1 MKIISKKEFKMD
13 DKTIKDAVKEKYRGV
28 ALTKSGCCGSG
39 SSCCSDIDLD
49 MSQLIDYDA
58 GGIKPVEGSDLGLG
72 CGMPTQFAQILPG
85 QTILDLGSG
94 AGIDVFLAAQKVGP
108 DGLAIGVDMTEEM
121 IQRARANAEK
131 AGITN
136 VEFRLGE
143 IENLPVDDDSIDLIL
158 SNCVINLAP
167 DKRRVLK
174 EMQRVLKPGG
184 KFCISD
190 VVTFGKVP
198 EAIRQD
204 MNLWAGCVAGA
215 MDKTEFLELV
225 RDCGFDDLIIHNF
238 KIYDATK
245 HEEYGTGSLTL
256 EGVKQ

>member
-1 MKIISKKEFKMD
+1 MDEKI
-13 DKTIKDAVKEKYRGV
+13 IKDAVKEKYRSV
-28 ALTKSGCCGSG
+28 ALTRSGCCSSG

-58 GGIKPVEGSDLGLG
+58 GGIKPIEGSDLGLG
-72 CGMPTQFAQILPG
+72 CGMPTKFAQIQPG
-85 QTILDLGSG
+85 QTVLDLGSG

-108 DGLAIGVDMTEEM
+108 DGLAIGVDITEEM

-143 IENLPVDDDSIDLIL
+143 IENLPVEDSSVDLIL

-167 DKRRVLK
+167 DKRPVLAEMRRVLK
-174 EMQRVLKPGG
+174 TGG

-190 VVTFGKVP
+190 VVTYGKVP

-204 MNLWAGCVAGA
+204 MELWAGCVAGA
-215 MDKTEFLELV
+215 MDKEEFMNLV
-225 RDCGFDDLIIHNF
+225 RDSGFDDLVIHNF
-238 KIYDATK
+238 KIYDAAK
-245 HEEYGTGSLTL
+245 HEDYGTGSLTL
-256 EGVKQ
+256 EGVKK